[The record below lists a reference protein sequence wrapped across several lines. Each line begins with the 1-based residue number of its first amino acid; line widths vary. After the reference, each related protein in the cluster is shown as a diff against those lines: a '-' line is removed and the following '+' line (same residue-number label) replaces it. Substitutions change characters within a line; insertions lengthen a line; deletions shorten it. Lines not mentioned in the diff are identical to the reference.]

1 MINYRAEIV
10 DSWVQTAPSTRDLAA
25 LLGLTPPVTLRDIV
39 DRLHYVESISLD
51 KLIHTDDDAAING
64 RVAFV
69 LRSDGTSVFSGH
81 MRATGFPSYH
91 YGVQAWAASGD
102 GIIVAAQHTGNVFG
116 SDTPG
121 DRQRNWSQPGTNLA
135 IKQHWRSLRGG
146 AGIGY
151 NLHADIGG
159 VLGGAL
165 DVLTFAIKGVIAYV
179 AIGPYGWVLLVG
191 NELAGMDA
199 QIGAPSTLA
208 GVLVAGGILLIVGP
222 YGLVPAIVAG
232 VAVAALVDVRHRPM
246 HQWER
251 DFADTVFGGQLDYDR
266 IVLTN
271 MTRDGGR
278 AFTMPSVANSILVN
292 LGDALDNPTTFA
304 RPNSLYTRPGELFI
318 HELTHAWQIEHD
330 SIVDL
335 ICGLSETYEY
345 FSGNRIDDRSWQGRS
360 WDGFNNEQQ
369 ASIVDDWYGD
379 HQPDLGTFA
388 ALNDPAYRFIRD
400 HIRTGTN

>member
-1 MINYRAEIV
+1 
-10 DSWVQTAPSTRDLAA
+10 
-25 LLGLTPPVTLRDIV
+25 
-39 DRLHYVESISLD
+39 
-51 KLIHTDDDAAING
+51 
-64 RVAFV
+64 
-69 LRSDGTSVFSGH
+69 
-81 MRATGFPSYH
+81 
-91 YGVQAWAASGD
+91 
-102 GIIVAAQHTGNVFG
+102 VFG

-121 DRQRNWSQPGTNLA
+121 ARQRDWSQPGTNPA
-135 IKQHWRSLRGG
+135 IKEHWRSLRGG

-151 NLHADIGG
+151 NMHADIGG

-165 DVLTFAIKGVIAYV
+165 DVLTFAVKGVIAYV
-179 AIGPYGWVLLVG
+179 AIGPYGWVVLVG

-232 VAVAALVDVRHRPM
+232 VAVAALVDVRHRAM
-246 HQWER
+246 YQWER
-251 DFADTVFGGQLDYDR
+251 AFADKVFGGQLDYDR

-278 AFTMPSVANSILVN
+278 EFTMPSVANSILVN
-292 LGDALDNPTTFA
+292 LGDGLDDPTTFA
-304 RPNSLYTRPGELFI
+304 KPNSLYTRPGEVFI
-318 HELTHAWQIEHD
+318 HELTHAWQIQHD

-335 ICGLSETYEY
+335 ICGLSENYNY
-345 FSGNRIDDRSWQGRS
+345 FSGNRITDRSWHGRS

-379 HQPDLGTFA
+379 HQPSLDTFA
-388 ALNDPAYRFIRD
+388 ALNDPAYRFVRD
-400 HIRTGTN
+400 NIRTGIN